1 MKRILA
7 LTLSILSTVAIADDI
22 VINATK
28 IDKSTSTITQS
39 VSVITED
46 QIKEQGFTNVTEV
59 LRQNAGIEFK
69 KVNGPGHYA
78 YIKMRGFS
86 TGHILLVVDGVTIT
100 NGGAPDGIGA
110 IINQMDSDSIEKI
123 EILRGPQATLYGANS
138 TAGVIS
144 ITTKS
149 GSNVKPEL
157 SIGFEAGSLDWKKT
171 KASIRNSHKVGDG
184 NVNYSVNLSKVNSDG
199 IIEDEFYEDT
209 SDQLKLG
216 YTVNS
221 IETGLSFWQTDNK
234 YGYAELIEPYD
245 ERTRQNIYGFQIPDP
260 NQYSATKSRLISV
273 FLKHK
278 INETVSHKIQISTTE
293 SERKTEDLPDG
304 MLGSIISPEDDF
316 FQGGSSYNQGEVVSV
331 EDRST
336 VSYSKFEEKSQK
348 ISYNLLYQKNTFSGV
363 LGLEDHQ
370 AEADKQ
376 ATYLIDPVDGEL
388 DYRSTFLNGEYSISK
403 SGLVLAT
410 GLRHDNYDGWK
421 NKTVGSIGINYS
433 VGATSIF
440 SNYGTSYK
448 VPTLNQ
454 TTGNYGSDT
463 LTPESGIT
471 LESGVRQQ
479 LMQGRLVW
487 DATLWRTQ
495 LDDVIFFD
503 NTIPN
508 PLSWSGFGKYNN
520 GSKQRTQ
527 GLELNLAFSL
537 TPELTLQSNY
547 TYTDSHMK
555 AKGSRDWERTV
566 QIARN
571 KGNIGLFYSVEK
583 ISTAVNVYYSGPR
596 LRWKGDVEMESYV
609 RVDVSANYKFNDKL
623 AIYTRIENLLDEDV
637 EEGLGY
643 QPLGTYAIA
652 GISYNFL

>member
-1 MKRILA
+1 MKRILVFI
-7 LTLSILSTVAIADDI
+7 LTILSTTVIADDI

-28 IDKSTSTITQS
+28 IDKSASTITQS

-100 NGGAPDGIGA
+100 SEGAPDGIGA

-149 GSNVKPEL
+149 GKNAKPEL

-171 KASIRNSHKVGDG
+171 KASFRDSHKVGDG
-184 NVNYSVNLSKVNSDG
+184 NFNYSVNLSKVSSDG
-199 IIEDEFYEDT
+199 IVEDEFYEDT

-216 YTVNS
+216 YTLNS

-234 YGYAELIEPYD
+234 FGYAELIEPYD
-245 ERTRQNIYGFQIPDP
+245 ERTRQNIYGFQFPDP
-260 NQYSATKSRLISV
+260 NQYSATKSRFISGH
-273 FLKHK
+273 FKHK
-278 INETVSHKIQISTTE
+278 INEKFNQNIQISTTE
-293 SERKTEDLPDG
+293 SERKSEDLPDG
-304 MLGSIISPEDDF
+304 TLGSIIVPEDGF
-316 FQGGSSYNQGEVVSV
+316 ALGGNQGDILKIEDGSIVSH
-331 EDRST
+331 
-336 VSYSKFEEKSQK
+336 SKFEEKSQK
-348 ISYNLLYQKNTFSGV
+348 INYNLLYQNESFSGII
-363 LGLEDHQ
+363 GLEDHQ
-370 AEADKQ
+370 TEADNQ
-376 ATYLIDPVDGEL
+376 ASYLIEPVEGEL
-388 DYRSTFLNGEYSISK
+388 DYRSAFLNGEYSIGQ
-403 SGLVLAT
+403 SGATLAA

-421 NKTVGSIGINYS
+421 NKTVGSIGINYNMGPAS
-433 VGATSIF
+433 VFGNF
-440 SNYGTSYK
+440 GTSYK

-454 TTGNYGSDT
+454 TKGTYGSDT
-463 LTPESGIT
+463 LTPESGKT
-471 LESGVRQQ
+471 LETGFRQQ
-479 LMQGRLVW
+479 IMQGRLIW

-503 NTIPN
+503 NTILN
-508 PLSWSGFGKYNN
+508 ALSWNGLGKYNN

-527 GLELNLAFSL
+527 GLELNLAFSI

-571 KGNIGLFYSVEK
+571 KGNVGLFYSVEK
-583 ISTAVNVYYSGPR
+583 ISTAINVYYSGPR

-609 RVDVSANYKFNDKL
+609 RVDVSANYNLSDKL
-623 AIYTRIENLLDEDV
+623 AIYTRIENLLNEEI

-643 QPLGTYAIA
+643 QPLGVYAIT
-652 GISYNFL
+652 GISYNFF